1 MISGKKKTLV
11 TMTAALSLIAGLSI
25 TAAAK
30 SVSLNETN
38 FPDDAFRDH
47 LSKNFDTDKDS
58 VLSTK
63 ELKNIKVLDLTYNGD
78 PGIEQV
84 SDLTGISNLS
94 SLTALLAANNNIKTL
109 DVSANTALSDINV
122 SNNTL
127 TSIEF
132 GSLTSLKTLDLSLNY
147 LTHVRIPDGNSLT
160 SANLS
165 NNLGYA
171 DVVEDLSLSID
182 EVEGLEE
189 GRMSGITG
197 GELIEGSLIF
207 DSDAVSYNYDCGSGI
222 SAGFVIQRVKTP
234 HIKEIYSFYKG
245 FDISWEKTPGASKYE
260 IYRKVGENGVF
271 QKIAEV
277 NSKRRNYIDQNR
289 LKNNKVYYYS
299 VVAVTIDG
307 ANEIRSVMNMRG
319 LPCKARAVKLKSV
332 TKTSSG
338 RLVKWKTIKGAA
350 GYRIYKIYSKNPRS
364 YYYVGRVGSGSTSS
378 FTDKTTSK
386 SCDNEY
392 FVVPTFPDG
401 SFGVKSNGIKVVY

>member
-1 MISGKKKTLV
+1 MRSGKTKTLV
-11 TMTAALSLIAGLSI
+11 TMTALLSMIAGLSI
-25 TAAAK
+25 TSAAK
-30 SVSLNETN
+30 TVSLNETN
-38 FPDDAFRDH
+38 FPDDAFRDY
-47 LSKNFDTDKDS
+47 LKNNFDSNKDS
-58 VLSTK
+58 VLSNK
-63 ELKNIKVLDLTYNGD
+63 ELNNVKVLDLTYKGD
-78 PGIEQV
+78 PGTEQV
-84 SDLTGISNLS
+84 SDLTGISNLT

-122 SNNTL
+122 SNNAL

-132 GSLTSLKTLDLSLNY
+132 GSITTLKTLDLSLNF

-165 NNLGYA
+165 SNTGYA

-189 GRMSGITG
+189 SRISAVTG

-222 SAGFVIQRVKTP
+222 SASFSIHKVKIP

-260 IYRKVGENGVF
+260 IYRKVGENGSF
-271 QKIAEV
+271 QKIADV

-299 VVAVTIDG
+299 VVAVMLDG
-307 ANEIRSVMNMRG
+307 STEIRSVMNSRG

-364 YYYVGRVGSGSTSS
+364 YYFVGRVGSGSISS

-401 SFGVKSNGIKVVY
+401 SFGVKSNGIKVIY

>member
-1 MISGKKKTLV
+1 MRSGKTKTLV
-11 TMTAALSLIAGLSI
+11 TMTALLSVVAGLSV
-25 TAAAK
+25 TSAAK

-47 LSKNFDTDKDS
+47 LKNNYDTNKDS
-58 VLSTK
+58 ILSDK
-63 ELKNIKVLDLTYNGD
+63 ELKNIKVLDLTYKGD
-78 PGIEQV
+78 PGVEQV
-84 SDLTGISNLS
+84 SDLTGINNLT
-94 SLTALLAANNNIKTL
+94 SLTALLAANNNLKTL
-109 DVSANTALSDINV
+109 DVSGNTALSDINV
-122 SNNTL
+122 SNNAL

-132 GSLTSLKTLDLSLNY
+132 GSITTLKTMDLSLNY

-171 DVVEDLSLSID
+171 DVVEDLSLNID
-182 EVEGLEE
+182 EIEGLEE
-189 GRMSGITG
+189 GRMSAVTG

-207 DSDAVSYNYDCGSGI
+207 DADTVSYNYDCGSGI
-222 SAGFVIQRVKTP
+222 SANFVIQRVKTP

-245 FDISWEKTPGASKYE
+245 FDISWEKTPGASRYE
-260 IYRKVGENGVF
+260 VYRKIGENGSF

-299 VVAVTIDG
+299 IVAVTVDG
-307 ANEIRSVMNMRG
+307 ANELRSVMNMRG

-338 RLVKWKTIKGAA
+338 RLVKWKTVSGAA

-364 YYYVGRVGSGSTSS
+364 YYYVGRVGSGSISS

-392 FVVPTFPDG
+392 FVVPTYPDG
-401 SFGVKSNGIKVVY
+401 SFGVKSNGIKVAY